1 MDNFLLE
8 KADIPFIAF
17 VVKWSKMVILTRVKP
32 TKPPTSVALIDVL
45 NVVPPNSSGLFCIN
59 ILLPNIMKPKG
70 PGSVNE

>member
-1 MDNFLLE
+1 MDKFLLE

-17 VVKWSKMVILTRVKP
+17 VVKMVILTRVKP

-59 ILLPNIMKPKG
+59 ILLPNIVKPKG